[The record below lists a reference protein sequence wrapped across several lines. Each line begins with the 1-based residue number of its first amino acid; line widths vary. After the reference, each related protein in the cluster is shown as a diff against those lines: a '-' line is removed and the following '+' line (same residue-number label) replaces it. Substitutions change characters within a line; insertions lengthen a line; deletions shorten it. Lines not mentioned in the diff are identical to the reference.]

1 MRWTPPPRPSTRLPA
16 PVLRSLTRAVAHPY
30 QALKDLQ
37 VPPAADPAGSRA
49 RPVLNIGK
57 LRTGGGEYYVREV
70 ASSAEDYYLGRGEA
84 PGRWVGSLAAEMG
97 LDGEVD
103 PEHFRA
109 VLDGRHPLTG
119 EQLVDP
125 PRAKTRHIS
134 TRPEDD
140 WLTAEEAAAELG
152 VTATF
157 VRRLLRTGKLEG
169 EKARAEAT
177 GRVAWRVQRAQVNA
191 YAAEHKPPK
200 RRPGFDHAL
209 RPPKSVSILWA
220 LADPDRRAAIRQAH
234 REAVDEVVRY
244 YEDQVIIARH
254 RGERIQTAGLVAAA
268 FDHRSSRAGDPLLHT
283 HVVVANL
290 TLTVADNWRCLDARP
305 LFDHS
310 LSGGYL
316 YQAHLRHL
324 LTDRLGIEWGPVIE
338 GMADIA
344 GVPQAVIDEFSQRRD
359 EIEDLLAESGYTSA
373 RARQKATLATRRPK
387 DRNVDPDTLSIAWRD
402 RAAALGFDER
412 AIDACFGRAK
422 VQARGASD
430 LERLYD
436 HLAGDRG
443 LTERASTFTRRDVVR
458 DIAAAMEASAP
469 ASEVERLADRFLA
482 SRRVVVL
489 AGPTA
494 GRNSQVVVGL
504 DNRRIRTGGTVVFS
518 TPELIEIESR
528 LLRWA
533 GEPATPAA
541 SAAAIES
548 ILALQP
554 DLSDEQATMVRT
566 VCSPSTSIQPVVG
579 RPGSGKTYAAAACV
593 QAFAASGVPVVGC
606 AVSAT
611 AAAELESSVGLA
623 HHTGRPAQTIAS
635 LLIDLEQRGDRLAP
649 GTVVL
654 VDEASMVGTRDLAR
668 LAAHVRAADGCI
680 KLVGD
685 PDQHTAVDTGG
696 VFKALAARNDPTL
709 VRLVENRRQRD
720 HSDRAAID
728 EYRRGDIAAALERY
742 DTAGK
747 VHRGDTAADT
757 YDALVRDWWADRC
770 VSSSSPMLAGTNAAR
785 RALNERARALLKAEG
800 VLTGEPFV
808 AHGRELLVGDDVVA
822 RRNDRSLHAPGR
834 RDFVKNGSVGRVVAI
849 DHALRQVDVAF
860 EREGVVRIPAEY
872 LADGHL
878 EHAYART
885 TYGVQGATLDRARY
899 HPSDASRFEEGYVAI
914 TRATAA
920 TNVYIVDG
928 DLDLDHED
936 DPRAIEAA
944 RSGLGTVIGALER
957 RNDQQLAVETD
968 PRAIEA
974 SALAQ
979 THTLKDLSEQSRR
992 LDAVLAKQPPSVAD
1006 EIEREEHGLA
1016 SAQARL
1022 DALQRAKPGWKPS
1035 ARRQLTEKVGSTERA
1050 VARHEDRLVELRARQ
1065 DAHDAFAT
1073 EHAAEFEQA
1082 RVLTQATSARR
1093 LRVRLAAVA
1102 DPPQAALD
1110 LVGPRP
1116 TTQRERL
1123 RWDSAVEQLAVYLDE
1138 TGRRWPE
1145 RAETVRDVI
1154 GPQAEHFLDRYEH
1167 ERIARAVDEVHAPE
1181 RDIGRGR
1188 SLG

>member
-1 MRWTPPPRPSTRLPA
+1 M
-16 PVLRSLTRAVAHPY
+16 
-30 QALKDLQ
+30 
-37 VPPAADPAGSRA
+37 
-49 RPVLNIGK
+49 LNIGK
-57 LRTGGGEYYVREV
+57 LRPGGGEYYVREV

-97 LDGEVD
+97 LEGEVD

-109 VLDGRHPLTG
+109 LLDGRHPLTG

-125 PRAKTRHIS
+125 PHAKARHVS
-134 TRPEDD
+134 TRPEDE
-140 WLTAEEAAAELG
+140 WLTAEEAAAQLG

-157 VRRLLRTGKLEG
+157 VRRLLRTGTLEG

-220 LADPDRRAAIRQAH
+220 LADADQRAAIRQAH

-244 YEDQVIIARH
+244 YEDQVIIARE

-290 TLTVADNWRCLDARP
+290 TLTVADHWRCLDARP

-324 LTDRLGIEWGPVIE
+324 LTRRLGIEWGPVIE

-359 EIEDLLAESGYTSA
+359 EIEDMLAESGHTSA

-387 DRNVDPDTLSIAWRD
+387 DRTVDPDTVASAWRD
-402 RAAALGFDER
+402 RAAALGFDDR
-412 AIDACFGRAK
+412 AIDACFGRTK
-422 VQARGASD
+422 VQERSTRD
-430 LERLYD
+430 IERLSH
-436 HLAGDRG
+436 HLAGPHG

-458 DIAAAMEASAP
+458 DIAAAIGASAP

-482 SRRVVVL
+482 SHRVVVL
-489 AGPTA
+489 AGPTS
-494 GRNSQVVVGL
+494 GRNSQVLVGL
-504 DNRRIRTGGTVVFS
+504 DNRRIRTGGTAVFS
-518 TPELIEIESR
+518 TPDLIEMETR
-528 LLRWA
+528 LLGWA
-533 GEPATPAA
+533 GEPAMPAA
-541 SAAAIES
+541 SPTAVEAV
-548 ILALQP
+548 LALQP
-554 DLSDEQATMVRT
+554 HLSDEQAAMVRA
-566 VCSPSTSIQPVVG
+566 VCSQSPSVQPVVG
-579 RPGSGKTYAAAACV
+579 RPGSGKTYAASACV

-611 AAAELESSVGLA
+611 TAAELESSVGLIR
-623 HHTGRPAQTIAS
+623 HTGRPAQTIAS
-635 LLIDLEQRGDRLAP
+635 LLIDLEQRGDRLAR
-649 GTVVL
+649 GTVLL

-668 LAAHVRAADGCI
+668 LAAHVQAANGCI
-680 KLVGD
+680 KLIGD
-685 PDQHTAVDTGG
+685 PDQHAAVDTGG
-696 VFKALAARNDPTL
+696 VFKALAARNDPAL
-709 VRLVENRRQRD
+709 VRLVDNRRQRD
-720 HSDRAAID
+720 HGERAAID
-728 EYRRGDIAAALERY
+728 EYRRGDIAAALDRY

-770 VSSSSPMLAGTNAAR
+770 AGSASPMLAGTNAAR
-785 RALNERARALLKAEG
+785 RALNDRARALLKAEG
-800 VLTGEPFV
+800 VLTGEPHV
-808 AHGRELLVGDDVVA
+808 AHGRELLIGDEVVA

-834 RDFVKNGSVGRVVAI
+834 REFVKNGSVGRVVAI
-849 DHALRQVDVAF
+849 DHERRQVDVAF
-860 EREGVVRIPAEY
+860 EDEGLVRLPAEY
-872 LADGHL
+872 LAAGHL

-885 TYGVQGATLDRARY
+885 TYRVQGATLDRARY

-914 TRATAA
+914 TRATDA
-920 TNVYIVDG
+920 TNLYVVDG
-928 DLDLDHED
+928 ELYLDDED
-936 DPRAIEAA
+936 DPRAIEPE
-944 RSGLGTVIGALER
+944 RSGLNTVIGALER
-957 RNDQQLAVETD
+957 RSDQQLAVETD

-979 THTLKDLSEQSRR
+979 AHTLKEITEHSRR
-992 LDAVLAKQPPSVAD
+992 LDAVLAAQPPSVAD
-1006 EIEREEHGLA
+1006 EIEREEHRLA
-1016 SAQARL
+1016 SARKRL
-1022 DALQRAKPGWKPS
+1022 DAMQRAKPGWKPS
-1035 ARRQLTEKVGSTERA
+1035 ARRQFTEKVVSTERA
-1050 VARHEDRLVELRARQ
+1050 ITRHEDRLAELRAQ
-1065 DAHDAFAT
+1065 EDAHDAFAT
-1073 EHAAEFEQA
+1073 AHADEFEQA
-1082 RVLTQATSARR
+1082 RILGVAISARW
-1093 LRVRLAAVA
+1093 LTVRITAVA

-1116 TTQRERL
+1116 TAQRARL

-1138 TGRRWPE
+1138 NGLPWPD

-1154 GPQAEHFLDRYEH
+1154 GPPPQRALDRFEH
-1167 ERIARAVDEVHAPE
+1167 ERIAKAVHGVHAPE
-1181 RDIGRGR
+1181 REFGR
-1188 SLG
+1188 SLGIR

>member
-1 MRWTPPPRPSTRLPA
+1 
-16 PVLRSLTRAVAHPY
+16 V
-30 QALKDLQ
+30 
-37 VPPAADPAGSRA
+37 

-57 LRTGGGEYYVREV
+57 LRPGGGEYYVREV

-97 LDGEVD
+97 LHGEVD

-109 VLDGRHPLTG
+109 LLDGRHPLSG
-119 EQLVDP
+119 EQLVAP
-125 PRAKTRHIS
+125 PRAKTRGVS
-134 TRPEDD
+134 PWPPEE
-140 WLTAEEAAAELG
+140 WLTAEEAAVQLH
-152 VTATF
+152 VSATF
-157 VRRLLRTGKLEG
+157 IRRLLRTGKLEG
-169 EKARAEAT
+169 EKASAEAT
-177 GRVAWRVQRAQVNA
+177 RRLTWRVQRAQVNT
-191 YAAEHKPPK
+191 YAAEHKPPR
-200 RRPGFDHAL
+200 RRPGFDHTL
-209 RPPKSVSILWA
+209 RPPKSVSVLWA

-244 YEDQVIIARH
+244 YEDQVIIARE

-283 HVVVANL
+283 HVVVTNL
-290 TLTVADNWRCLDARP
+290 TLTVADHWRCLDARP

-324 LTDRLGIEWGPVIE
+324 LTNRLGIEWGPVIE
-338 GMADIA
+338 GMADVA

-359 EIEDLLAESGYTSA
+359 EIEEMLAESGYTSA

-387 DRNVDPDTLSIAWRD
+387 DRTVDPDTLATAWRE
-402 RAAALGFDER
+402 RSAALGFDDR
-412 AIDACFGRAK
+412 AVDACFARAK
-422 VQARGASD
+422 VQERSTRD
-430 LERLYD
+430 VERLYD
-436 HLAGDRG
+436 HLAGPLG

-458 DIAAAMEASAP
+458 DIAAAVGASAP
-469 ASEVERLADRFLA
+469 AAEVERLADRFLA
-482 SRRVVVL
+482 SHRVVVL
-489 AGPTA
+489 AGPTS

-504 DNRRIRTGGTVVFS
+504 DNRRIRTGGTAAFS
-518 TPELIEIESR
+518 TPELIDIETR

-533 GEPATPAA
+533 DEPATPAA
-541 SAAAIES
+541 SNTTIES
-548 ILALQP
+548 VLALQP
-554 DLSDEQATMVRT
+554 DLSDEQAAMVRA
-566 VCSPSTSIQPVVG
+566 VCSPSARIQPVVG
-579 RPGSGKTYAAAACV
+579 RPGSGKTYAASACV

-623 HHTGRPAQTIAS
+623 RHTGRPAQTIAS
-635 LLIDLEQRGDRLAP
+635 LLIDLEQRGDRLAQ
-649 GTVVL
+649 GTVLL

-668 LAAHVRAADGCI
+668 LAAHVSAVDGCI
-680 KLVGD
+680 KLIGD

-720 HSDRAAID
+720 HTERAAID
-728 EYRRGDIAAALERY
+728 EYRQGDVAAALDRY

-770 VSSSSPMLAGTNAAR
+770 TGSASPMLAGTNAAR
-785 RALNERARALLKAEG
+785 RALNDRARALLKSEG
-800 VLTGEPFV
+800 ILTGEPLV
-808 AHGRELLVGDDVVA
+808 AHGREFLVGDEVVA
-822 RRNDRSLHAPGR
+822 RRNDRSLRAPGR
-834 RDFVKNGSVGRVVAI
+834 REFVKNSSVGRVVAI
-849 DHALRQVDVAF
+849 DHERGQVDVAF
-860 EREGVVRIPAEY
+860 EHEGVVRIPTTY
-872 LADGHL
+872 LSAGHL

-885 TYGVQGATLDRARY
+885 TYGVQGATLGRARY
-899 HPSDASRFEEGYVAI
+899 HASDASRFEEGYVAI
-914 TRATAA
+914 TRATDI
-920 TNVYIVDG
+920 TILYVVEG
-928 DLDLDHED
+928 DLDMDCED
-936 DPRAIEAA
+936 DPRAIEPD

-957 RNDQQLAVETD
+957 RSNQRLAVETD
-968 PRAIEA
+968 PRASQA

-979 THTLKDLSEQSRR
+979 THTLKELTEQSRR
-992 LDAVLAKQPPSVAD
+992 LDSVLAKQPPSVAD
-1006 EIEREEHGLA
+1006 EIEREERGLA
-1016 SAQARL
+1016 SARARL
-1022 DALQRAKPGWKPS
+1022 DALQRANPGWKPS
-1035 ARRQLTEKVGSTERA
+1035 ARRRFTERVASTERA
-1050 VARHEDRLVELRARQ
+1050 IARHADRLAELRARQ
-1065 DAHDAFAT
+1065 DSHDAFAV

-1082 RVLTQATSARR
+1082 RILTLATSARR
-1093 LRVRLAAVA
+1093 LTVQITAVA

-1138 TGRRWPE
+1138 TGRQWPE

-1154 GPQAEHFLDRYEH
+1154 GPQPERALDRFEH
-1167 ERIARAVDEVHAPE
+1167 GRIAKTVHQVHVAE
-1181 RDIGRGR
+1181 RDIGR
-1188 SLG
+1188 SLGIS